1 MADGRWAAVGTTKR
15 ADHERNDGFE
25 CRVIGS
31 DWRGRHTNACW
42 GCPSLLPRVALRLVQ
57 VGEDDMQMML
67 GFDRPMTADQI
78 EAVHIL
84 QVRHHGRL

>member
-1 MADGRWAAVGTTKR
+1 M
-15 ADHERNDGFE
+15 
-25 CRVIGS
+25 
-31 DWRGRHTNACW
+31 
-42 GCPSLLPRVALRLVQ
+42 LPRVALRLVQ